1 MYPQQIL
8 FFPEDLTTLHLL
20 QVQAAAYGIQAM
32 VLQGFFIRG
41 GVDSTLI
48 EAQFNYTNRA
58 NSFQHIGG
66 AQGLWT
72 FLDVPSVQAY
82 LPSTYQVDPP
92 LPHD

>member
-1 MYPQQIL
+1 
-8 FFPEDLTTLHLL
+8 
-20 QVQAAAYGIQAM
+20 M
-32 VLQGFFIRG
+32 VLQGFFIRA

-92 LPHD
+92 LPLTDQCEHLVEGRQSFRGAADIDHMLVRH